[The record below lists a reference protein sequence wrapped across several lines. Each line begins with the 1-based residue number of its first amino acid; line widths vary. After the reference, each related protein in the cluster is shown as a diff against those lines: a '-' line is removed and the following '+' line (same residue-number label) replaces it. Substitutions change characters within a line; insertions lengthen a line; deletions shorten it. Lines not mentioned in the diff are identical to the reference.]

1 MERTKGKYENNISQN
16 RDYQYTDR
24 NYKKK
29 QIKLMELE
37 NIITIK
43 SSLEELGDRFK
54 RALKK
59 RISQLEERSMR
70 LTNLRKRKKKR
81 MKKNS
86 LRDLWGPTKNMK
98 ICKIGVPTQKERRE
112 KMKEGNF

>member
-1 MERTKGKYENNISQN
+1 MRIISHKIETISIQIEKETNKIDGIRKYNNL
-16 RDYQYTDR
+16 
-24 NYKKK
+24 
-29 QIKLMELE
+29 IK
-37 NIITIK
+37 N
-43 SSLEELGDRFK
+43 SLEELGDRFK

-98 ICKIGVPTQKERRE
+98 ICKIGVPT
-112 KMKEGNF
+112 